1 MGSARVSLRMVGRG
15 LALSFLLP
23 LINISQAS
31 LMTRIGLRLGGK
43 HNSVSHQVGTH
54 RSRVPWAVR
63 IQREEEQEEWGKKD
77 KERVRAR
84 VAEQEEGEGSK
95 ACVGICYYNK
105 LVALE
110 AKEDLTRHNEV
121 YKQNVVPDVVCPGGK
136 CGFSEDGKD
145 PVEESRRRE
154 VNEAVTGSAEGDVEG
169 EGPDIYID
177 DAVDEEEEE
186 EKAETSHPASP

>member
-1 MGSARVSLRMVGRG
+1 MVGCRRPSSL
-15 LALSFLLP
+15 LAIASFLLP
-23 LINISQAS
+23 LINISHAS

-43 HNSVSHQVGTH
+43 HSSVSHQVGTH
-54 RSRVPWAVR
+54 RSRVPWAVK

-84 VAEQEEGEGSK
+84 VAEQEEGEGGK

-110 AKEDLTRHNEV
+110 AKEELTRHNEV
-121 YKQNVVPDVVCPGGK
+121 YKQNVVVPDVVCPGGK
-136 CGFSEDGKD
+136 CGFSEEEKD
-145 PVEESRRRE
+145 PGGESKRRE

-186 EKAETSHPASP
+186 EKAETSHPA

>member
-1 MGSARVSLRMVGRG
+1 MVGCGRPSSL
-15 LALSFLLP
+15 LAIASFLLP

-43 HNSVSHQVGTH
+43 HSSVSHQVGTH
-54 RSRVPWAVR
+54 RSRVPWAVK

-110 AKEDLTRHNEV
+110 AKEELTRHNEV
-121 YKQNVVPDVVCPGGK
+121 YKQNIVVPDVVCPGGN
-136 CGFSEDGKD
+136 CGLGEEGKT
-145 PVEESRRRE
+145 PVEEKRKTTK
-154 VNEAVTGSAEGDVEG
+154 VNEAVAGSAEEVLTRGRA
-169 EGPDIYID
+169 P
-177 DAVDEEEEE
+177 
-186 EKAETSHPASP
+186 TSTLTMQSRR

>member
-1 MGSARVSLRMVGRG
+1 M
-15 LALSFLLP
+15 
-23 LINISQAS
+23 
-31 LMTRIGLRLGGK
+31 
-43 HNSVSHQVGTH
+43 
-54 RSRVPWAVR
+54 
-63 IQREEEQEEWGKKD
+63 
-77 KERVRAR
+77 
-84 VAEQEEGEGSK
+84 AEQEDGEGSK

-121 YKQNVVPDVVCPGGK
+121 YKQVETREKGNSTSTSQISCFQNVVVPDVVCPGGK

-145 PVEESRRRE
+145 PVEESKRGRE
-154 VNEAVTGSAEGDVEG
+154 VNDAVTGSAEGDVEG

-186 EKAETSHPASP
+186 KAETSHPASP

>member
-1 MGSARVSLRMVGRG
+1 M
-15 LALSFLLP
+15 
-23 LINISQAS
+23 
-31 LMTRIGLRLGGK
+31 
-43 HNSVSHQVGTH
+43 
-54 RSRVPWAVR
+54 
-63 IQREEEQEEWGKKD
+63 
-77 KERVRAR
+77 
-84 VAEQEEGEGSK
+84 AEQEEGEGSK

-121 YKQNVVPDVVCPGGK
+121 YKQVEMTDQKVKVNSCQPVTFQNVVVPDVVCPGGK
-136 CGFSEDGKD
+136 CGFSEEEKD
-145 PVEESRRRE
+145 PVGESKRRE
-154 VNEAVTGSAEGDVEG
+154 ANEAVTGSAEGDVEG

>member
-1 MGSARVSLRMVGRG
+1 MGSLRMDGSAPS
-15 LALSFLLP
+15 LAILSFLLP

-95 ACVGICYYNK
+95 ACVGICYFNK

-121 YKQNVVPDVVCPGGK
+121 YKQNVVVPDVVCPGGK
-136 CGFSEDGKD
+136 CGFSEEEKD
-145 PVEESRRRE
+145 PVGESKRRQA
-154 VNEAVTGSAEGDVEG
+154 NEAVTGSAEGDAEG
-169 EGPDIYID
+169 ESPDIYID
-177 DAVDEEEEE
+177 DTVEEEEE
-186 EKAETSHPASP
+186 EKKAETSHSTSP

>member
-1 MGSARVSLRMVGRG
+1 MGSARVSLRMVGCG
-15 LALSFLLP
+15 LVLSFLLP

-121 YKQNVVPDVVCPGGK
+121 YKQNVIPDVVCPGGK

-177 DAVDEEEEE
+177 DAVDEE
-186 EKAETSHPASP
+186 

>member
-1 MGSARVSLRMVGRG
+1 
-15 LALSFLLP
+15 
-23 LINISQAS
+23 
-31 LMTRIGLRLGGK
+31 MTRIGLRLGGK

-84 VAEQEEGEGSK
+84 VAEQEEGGEGGK

-121 YKQNVVPDVVCPGGK
+121 YKQNVLPDVVCPGGK
-136 CGFSEDGKD
+136 CGFSEDGKV
-145 PVEESRRRE
+145 PVEDLRRRE
-154 VNEAVTGSAEGDVEG
+154 VNEAVAGSAEGDADG
-169 EGPDIYID
+169 EAPDIYID
-177 DAVDEEEEE
+177 DAVEEEEE
-186 EKAETSHPASP
+186 EKAETSQPASP

>member
-1 MGSARVSLRMVGRG
+1 MGSLRMDGSAPS
-15 LALSFLLP
+15 LAILSFLLP

-63 IQREEEQEEWGKKD
+63 IQREEEQEEGGD
-77 KERVRAR
+77 
-84 VAEQEEGEGSK
+84 GGK

-121 YKQNVVPDVVCPGGK
+121 YKQNIIVPDVVCPGGN
-136 CGFSEDGKD
+136 CGLNEDGKD
-145 PVEESRRRE
+145 PVEDSRRRKM
-154 VNEAVTGSAEGDVEG
+154 NEAVTGSAEGDAEG
-169 EGPDIYID
+169 ESPDIYID
-177 DAVDEEEEE
+177 DTVEEEEE
-186 EKAETSHPASP
+186 EKKAETSHSTSP

>member
-1 MGSARVSLRMVGRG
+1 MGRARVSLRMVGCG
-15 LALSFLLP
+15 LVLSFLLP

-121 YKQNVVPDVVCPGGK
+121 YKQNVVPDVVCPGGN

>member
-1 MGSARVSLRMVGRG
+1 MGVSLRMGGCG
-15 LALSFLLP
+15 LVLSFLLP

-84 VAEQEEGEGSK
+84 LAEQEEGGDGGK

-121 YKQNVVPDVVCPGGK
+121 YKQNIIVPDVVCPGGN
-136 CGFSEDGKD
+136 CGLNEDGKD
-145 PVEESRRRE
+145 PVEDSRRRKM
-154 VNEAVTGSAEGDVEG
+154 NEAVTGSAEGDAEG
-169 EGPDIYID
+169 ESPDIYID
-177 DAVDEEEEE
+177 DTVEEEEE
-186 EKAETSHPASP
+186 EKKAETSHSTSP